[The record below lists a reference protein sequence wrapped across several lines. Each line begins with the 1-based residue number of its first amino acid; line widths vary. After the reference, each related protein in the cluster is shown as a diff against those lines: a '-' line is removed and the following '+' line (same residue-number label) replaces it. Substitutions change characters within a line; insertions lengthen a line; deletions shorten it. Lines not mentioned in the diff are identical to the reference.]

1 MKHYLL
7 LGKYEDLKTWIH
19 ISYVFNEHE
28 SYLSWE

>member
-1 MKHYLL
+1 MKHDLL

-19 ISYVFNEHE
+19 ISYVINKDE